1 MCEKNQKIKRIEGAK
16 IVEIVI
22 EDYFEI
28 LFWISLRFT
37 INSFYGSFS

>member
-1 MCEKNQKIKRIEGAK
+1 VCEKNQKVKRIEEAK

-28 LFWISLRFT
+28 LF
-37 INSFYGSFS
+37 